1 MFTDGPDLKPCFSVP
16 RSLARCVR
24 ETAVLAV
31 ADLHSYSPGMNQVPF
46 QLPSHLVWIVL
57 YFGELTCT
65 LPAVH
70 QHPWPLPT
78 GCQLY
83 LFPSSQ
89 LVATKKVCRHCQVSL
104 GQNHLGLRISDLRFL
119 PKARWGSW
127 LLTQPPHLKV
137 FFLPLPSK
145 SLETEFLFGFHV
157 RIEQQVDTLNCV

>member
-1 MFTDGPDLKPCFSVP
+1 MVFRNVQCHAVESKFSPETFSLFSGQSPSPPRAVRSWSSQGMFTDGPDLKPCFSVP
-16 RSLARCVR
+16 RSSARCVR

-119 PKARWGSW
+119 PKAR
-127 LLTQPPHLKV
+127 
-137 FFLPLPSK
+137 
-145 SLETEFLFGFHV
+145 
-157 RIEQQVDTLNCV
+157 